1 MKKILYIT
9 AVTGLLYVSCTSTP
23 PKTELKSEVLD
34 LVITVPTDKALA
46 EHPAGQY
53 TLGNTEFHIDQQRFI
68 INEIEA
74 SSFPDD
80 MTMVKTAL
88 ESTKDFKSLTEEKT
102 LANGSFGAIYETNN
116 AKKFLFY
123 FKKGN
128 RCYRITP
135 IFNNDGKHFEQAIEA
150 IASLK

>member
-1 MKKILYIT
+1 M
-9 AVTGLLYVSCTSTP
+9 
-23 PKTELKSEVLD
+23 
-34 LVITVPTDKALA
+34 
-46 EHPAGQY
+46 
-53 TLGNTEFHIDQQRFI
+53 
-68 INEIEA
+68 
-74 SSFPDD
+74 
-80 MTMVKTAL
+80 
-88 ESTKDFKSLTEEKT
+88 
-102 LANGSFGAIYETNN
+102 ANGSFGAIYETNN